1 MTNSVLEEES
11 EKAKERYPD
20 MFTVCVMMCMHMCVI
35 AFGALT

>member
-20 MFTVCVMMCMHMCVI
+20 MFTVVLQDCMRL
-35 AFGALT
+35 F